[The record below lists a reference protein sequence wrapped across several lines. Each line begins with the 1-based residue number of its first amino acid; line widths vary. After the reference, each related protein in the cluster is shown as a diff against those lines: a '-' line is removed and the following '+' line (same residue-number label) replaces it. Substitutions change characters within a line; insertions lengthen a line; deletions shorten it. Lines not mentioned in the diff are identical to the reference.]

1 MINLHQEF
9 QKSDFTKEKK
19 SHVGMDAFVHT
30 MVGLFYK
37 QLIMPRSFRKKAE
50 EIYDLSLTLA
60 DLSDEELDQE
70 LENYRKRIRFN
81 KAKKKDVYEAL
92 AYISEAS
99 YRVLG
104 IRAYGVQLMGVL
116 AQQKNFAIE
125 MLPGEGKTVTAA
137 LSGILAAWSGNPC
150 HIVTSND
157 YLAARDAK
165 EMEILYSKCKLKV
178 SSVVSSMSDEERK
191 ISYQSNVVYATSKEL
206 LADFLRDSMKDD
218 VNSFDT
224 YLINKLKLKNQMSQ
238 KVMSGL
244 HTAIVDEADS
254 VLADEAITPLIISV
268 SVENDT
274 LKDATIKTK
283 EICAKLILDDDYS
296 VDKSIRQ
303 ILFTKEG
310 EDYITSKSDLLPSI
324 WREKSRREFLVKQ
337 ALIAKHFY
345 QNNVDYI
352 INEEGE
358 VVIVDEKTGR
368 MMEGH
373 SWGAGLQQAVEAK
386 ESLEISAP
394 TQTHMKMSFQRFFRL
409 YKQIS
414 GMSGT
419 LQNLENELWYIYKLP
434 TIKIP
439 KRISNTYTVND
450 VQIYSTKEKKIEA
463 IIKNI
468 KTIHQTQRPILV
480 GMKDIKESEELAS
493 LLQTQNV
500 ACTVL
505 NALKHEEEEEI
516 VYQAGRLGKITIAT
530 NMAGRGTDIKID
542 DEIDS
547 MGGLHVIATQK
558 FSSNRI
564 DLQLYGR
571 TARQG
576 QNGTVQQIFSFEDE
590 LFEQVAKNKMMSFL
604 IKHSKSKMS
613 KKAFMILYKIIQLL
627 VEKKATYLRKKI
639 LKKDFSTNEMLSF
652 SSNDR

>member
-1 MINLHQEF
+1 MIKLHEEF
-9 QKSDFTKEKK
+9 QKADLTKEQK
-19 SHVGMDAFVHT
+19 SHTGMDAFVHT
-30 MVGLFYK
+30 IVGLFYK
-37 QLIMPRSFRKKAE
+37 QLIMPANFRKKAQ
-50 EIYDLSLTLA
+50 EIYDLSLTLQS
-60 DLSDEELDQE
+60 LSEEELDLRLQK
-70 LENYRKRIRFN
+70 YRKIIRFK
-81 KAKKKDVYEAL
+81 KAKQSDIHEAI
-92 AYISEAS
+92 AHISEAS

-104 IRAYGVQLMGVL
+104 RRAYSVQIMGVL

-137 LSGILAAWSGNPC
+137 LYAIVAAWSANPC

-157 YLAARDAK
+157 YLATRDAK
-165 EMEILYSKCKLKV
+165 EMEVLYNRCKLRV
-178 SSVVSSMSDEERK
+178 GSVESSMDDENRRAN
-191 ISYQSNVVYATSKEL
+191 YLCNVVYATSKEL

-218 VNSFDT
+218 VNNFDK
-224 YLINKLKLKNQMSQ
+224 YLINKLKQKKQMSQ

-274 LKDATIKTK
+274 LKDATLIAK
-283 EICAKLILDDDYS
+283 EICSNIILDDDYT
-296 VDKSIRQ
+296 VNKSIKT

-310 EDYITSKSDLLPSI
+310 EEYITSKSQLLPTI

-345 QNNVDYI
+345 HNNIDYI
-352 INEEGE
+352 INDEAK
-358 VVIVDEKTGR
+358 VVLVDEKTGR

-409 YKQIS
+409 YKQVS

-419 LQNLENELWYIYKLP
+419 LQNLENELWHIYKLP
-434 TIKIP
+434 TMKIP
-439 KRISNTYTVND
+439 KRISNTYTLYD
-450 VQIYSTKEKKIEA
+450 VEIYSTKREKIEA
-463 IIKNI
+463 IIENI
-468 KTIHQTQRPILV
+468 KLINKTQRPILV
-480 GMKDIKESEELAS
+480 GMKDIKESEELAT
-493 LLQTQNV
+493 LLLKQNIK
-500 ACTVL
+500 CTVL
-505 NALKHEEEEEI
+505 NALKYKEEEEI
-516 VYQAGRLGKITIAT
+516 INEAGRMSKITIAT

-542 DEIDS
+542 DEIDA

-576 QNGTVQQIFSFEDE
+576 QNGSVQQIFSFEDE
-590 LFEQVAKNKMMSFL
+590 LFEQVAKNKIMSFL
-604 IKHSKSKMS
+604 TKYSKSKIS
-613 KKAFMILYKIIQLL
+613 KKAFMLLYKIIQLM
-627 VEKKATYLRKKI
+627 VEKKATRMRKKI
-639 LKKDFSTNEMLSF
+639 LQKDFSTNEMLSF